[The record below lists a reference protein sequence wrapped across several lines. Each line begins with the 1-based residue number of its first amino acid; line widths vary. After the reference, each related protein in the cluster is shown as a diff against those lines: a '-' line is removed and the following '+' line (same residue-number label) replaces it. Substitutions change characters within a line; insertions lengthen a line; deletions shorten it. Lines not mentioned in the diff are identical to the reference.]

1 MEGRMTEGKPLAL
14 ILRFAVPMLMGNL
27 LQQTYNIID
36 AAIVGRI
43 LGANALASVGLSTS
57 VQFLILGFC
66 TGMCS
71 GLGVPVAKYFGADDL
86 KQMRSCVYHGIL
98 LAGIVAVILTLS
110 CALLC
115 PTILHIMS
123 APEELFADAYSYLLV
138 IFLGIPFTIL
148 YNLMAGILRAIGNS
162 RIPFIFLAVS
172 TVLNIGLDL
181 FCISVLHWGCAG
193 AAVATVMSQAI
204 SGILCLLY
212 ILKKEEILH
221 LSAQDRVF
229 RKKDFIMMTAMG
241 LPMGFQLS
249 VTAIGSMV
257 MQASNNSLGSVFV
270 SGFTAG
276 TKIKQF
282 AMCPFDAI
290 GTAVSVFVGQNY
302 GAGKPERI
310 KRGIIDGFAAGITYG
325 IVAGVILIFFGRN
338 LSMLFVSGSETA
350 ILDAAARYLRAMGFF
365 YWALALVAIGRLMVQ
380 GLGHPAMAVTAGM
393 IEMVARTVICLTLV
407 PAFGYTVI
415 CWADQSAWLTADL
428 FLIPTIIVIYRKIAR
443 TFAKSTLQ

>member
-1 MEGRMTEGKPLAL
+1 
-14 ILRFAVPMLMGNL
+14 
-27 LQQTYNIID
+27 
-36 AAIVGRI
+36 
-43 LGANALASVGLSTS
+43 
-57 VQFLILGFC
+57 
-66 TGMCS
+66 
-71 GLGVPVAKYFGADDL
+71 
-86 KQMRSCVYHGIL
+86 
-98 LAGIVAVILTLS
+98 
-110 CALLC
+110 
-115 PTILHIMS
+115 
-123 APEELFADAYSYLLV
+123 
-138 IFLGIPFTIL
+138 
-148 YNLMAGILRAIGNS
+148 
-162 RIPFIFLAVS
+162 
-172 TVLNIGLDL
+172 
-181 FCISVLHWGCAG
+181 
-193 AAVATVMSQAI
+193 
-204 SGILCLLY
+204 
-212 ILKKEEILH
+212 
-221 LSAQDRVF
+221 
-229 RKKDFIMMTAMG
+229 
-241 LPMGFQLS
+241 
-249 VTAIGSMV
+249 MV